1 MGLPE
6 YTAQMKRD
14 ATNAVVGK
22 ELVDK
27 CKMAA
32 AAANADGFIRNL
44 PNGYNTIA
52 GTSVTSSQLSG
63 GQRQRVCI
71 ARAIVRNPRILLLDE
86 ATSALDTESERIVQ
100 ESLDS
105 LVYKGSHACT
115 TMMIAHR
122 LSTVTNADK
131 IVVMEA
137 GRIVDVGTH
146 AELMSHNGL
155 YAAMR
160 AMQELAHAEVP
171 GRSDKSHS
179 HLRSLCAEGSQVRVA
194 FGAPAGGTTDAD
206 IAETAC
212 GPGGDSLERCS
223 DSSGRH
229 DKVSHA
235 GPEVAEPAA
244 ATSAVKQPRRTPAG
258 KRGRRRS
265 QQRGGFRV
273 NPLKPLTLN
282 ASDAIAWR
290 LWCLEL

>member
-22 ELVDK
+22 ELEDK
-27 CKMAA
+27 CKKAA

-71 ARAIVRNPRILLLDE
+71 ARAI
-86 ATSALDTESERIVQ
+86 
-100 ESLDS
+100 
-105 LVYKGSHACT
+105 YKGSHACT

-137 GRIVDVGTH
+137 GRVVDVGTH

-160 AMQELAHAEVP
+160 AMQELAHADV
-171 GRSDKSHS
+171 R
-179 HLRSLCAEGSQVRVA
+179 AEGSHVPS
-194 FGAPAGGTTDAD
+194 FGAPAGGTAD
-206 IAETAC
+206 
-212 GPGGDSLERCS
+212 D
-223 DSSGRH
+223 
-229 DKVSHA
+229 DKVSTA
-235 GPEVAEPAA
+235 APEVAQPAA
-244 ATSAVKQPRRTPAG
+244 ATRAVNVTVNPPRQSTAKRISSRTP
-258 KRGRRRS
+258 
-265 QQRGGFRV
+265 
-273 NPLKPLTLN
+273 
-282 ASDAIAWR
+282 
-290 LWCLEL
+290 

>member
-1 MGLPE
+1 MQTPPTQDPQLFGVSVLENIAMGLPE

-22 ELVDK
+22 ELEDK
-27 CKMAA
+27 CKKAA

-71 ARAIVRNPRILLLDE
+71 ARAIVRDPRILLLDE

-137 GRIVDVGTH
+137 GRVVDVGTH

-160 AMQELAHAEVP
+160 AMQELAHADV
-171 GRSDKSHS
+171 R
-179 HLRSLCAEGSQVRVA
+179 AEGSHVPS
-194 FGAPAGGTTDAD
+194 FGAPAGGTAD
-206 IAETAC
+206 
-212 GPGGDSLERCS
+212 D
-223 DSSGRH
+223 
-229 DKVSHA
+229 DKVSTA
-235 GPEVAEPAA
+235 APEVAQPAA
-244 ATSAVKQPRRTPAG
+244 ATRAVNVTVNPPLQSTAKHTTDG
-258 KRGRRRS
+258 KRARRRS
-265 QQRGGFRV
+265 NSTEDF
-273 NPLKPLTLN
+273 
-282 ASDAIAWR
+282 
-290 LWCLEL
+290 E

>member
-1 MGLPE
+1 MQTPIQDPQLFGVSVLENIAMGLPE

-22 ELVDK
+22 ELEDK
-27 CKMAA
+27 CKKAA

-71 ARAIVRNPRILLLDE
+71 ARAIVRDPRILLLDE

-137 GRIVDVGTH
+137 GRVVDVGTH

-160 AMQELAHAEVP
+160 AMQELAHADV
-171 GRSDKSHS
+171 R
-179 HLRSLCAEGSQVRVA
+179 AEGSDLPVS
-194 FGAPAGGTTDAD
+194 FGAPAGGTAD
-206 IAETAC
+206 
-212 GPGGDSLERCS
+212 D
-223 DSSGRH
+223 
-229 DKVSHA
+229 DKVSTA
-235 GPEVAEPAA
+235 VPEVTQPAA
-244 ATSAVKQPRRTPAG
+244 ATRAVNVTVNPPCHSTAKHTTDG
-258 KRGRRRS
+258 KRARRRS
-265 QQRGGFRV
+265 NSKEDF
-273 NPLKPLTLN
+273 
-282 ASDAIAWR
+282 
-290 LWCLEL
+290 E